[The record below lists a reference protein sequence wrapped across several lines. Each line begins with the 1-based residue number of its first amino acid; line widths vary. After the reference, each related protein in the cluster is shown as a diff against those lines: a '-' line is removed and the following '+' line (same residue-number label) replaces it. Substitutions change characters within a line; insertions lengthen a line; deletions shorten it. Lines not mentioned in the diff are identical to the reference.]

1 MTCRLLPLMPLLLL
15 PCHLQADEAA
25 AKEYQ
30 QRVETVRSLPGFV
43 ALWDFVQRD
52 ATTGQFTAHQPDG
65 STHDFRLEAVNY
77 VLDYWG
83 QGRAAT
89 YEDFPLL
96 GRGPFGQAVR
106 LLNETDDTFRPC
118 LLLPRER
125 LHDTGLDVKGPGGS
139 VSMVAWVIRE
149 SGNHAIAG
157 IWHEGTDLHSQKGPI
172 VRVEQGRRQ
181 YALFAGLGA
190 KSGASAV
197 HVSEN
202 GAKSF
207 GDKYA
212 RNLAVTPEL
221 IPTAPPDATPETLDA
236 TWSLLGFTFDNAA
249 NTVTAYLNGQ
259 ATDYWIE
266 SPEKQNFFKWPA
278 HGWLQAQLHKL
289 PGLQEGEDPN
299 YPADQFY
306 QPPEEEPLKNEVVS
320 ESDGER
326 VELHQYPFTRVRVT
340 LGKDAE
346 GRFTRVKKR
355 ELIALKSNPFWFPHD
370 LYTPASEKEGGPF
383 TIGRFIHTGRSVGFT
398 GYIGGVAVFNQVL
411 TPEQMARLAEIG
423 LMENGPIQLNAETSS
438 KP

>member
-1 MTCRLLPLMPLLLL
+1 MTRRLLPLMSLLLL
-15 PCHLQADEAA
+15 PCHVQADEAT

-30 QRVETVRSLPGFV
+30 QRVETVRQLSGFV
-43 ALWDFVQRD
+43 ALWDFVLRD
-52 ATTGQFTAHQPDG
+52 PATGQFMAHQPLG
-65 STHDFRLEAVNY
+65 SSHDFRLEAANY
-77 VLDYWG
+77 VHDYWG
-83 QGRAAT
+83 QGRPAT

-106 LLNETDDTFRPC
+106 FLNETDETFRPC
-118 LLLPRER
+118 LLVPRER

-139 VSMVAWVIRE
+139 VSMVAWVVRE

-172 VRVEQGRRQ
+172 LRVEQGRRQ
-181 YALFAGLGA
+181 YGIFAGLGA

-221 IPTAPPDATPETLDA
+221 IPTLPPDASPEMLDA
-236 TWSLLGFTFDNAA
+236 TWSLLGFTFDNKA

-259 ATDYWIE
+259 ATDYWIT

-289 PGLQEGEDPN
+289 PGLQEGEDPD
-299 YPADQFY
+299 YPADQYY
-306 QPPEEEPLKNEVVS
+306 QPPEDEALKIEVVS
-320 ESDGER
+320 ESPEER
-326 VELHQYPFTRVRVT
+326 VELHQYPFTRVRVI

-346 GRFTRVKKR
+346 GRFTQVKKR
-355 ELIALKSNPFWFPHD
+355 ELVALKANPFWFPHD
-370 LYTPASEKEGGPF
+370 LYTPPDEKEGGPF

-398 GYIGGVAVFNQVL
+398 GYIGGVAVFNQAL
-411 TPEQMARLAEIG
+411 TPEQMAQLAALGHEGNNSASLKVEEIQA
-423 LMENGPIQLNAETSS
+423 P
-438 KP
+438 